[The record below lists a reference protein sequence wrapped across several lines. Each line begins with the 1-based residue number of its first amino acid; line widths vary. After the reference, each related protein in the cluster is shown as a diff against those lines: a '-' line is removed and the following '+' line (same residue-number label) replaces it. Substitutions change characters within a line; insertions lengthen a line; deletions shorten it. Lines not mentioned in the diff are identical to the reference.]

1 MDLVE
6 TSRREKSRAF
16 FGAIALALVV
26 AVIAPPVVQAAVTRV
41 RGTVTAKVKD
51 SRGGAVEA
59 NPIADQGITDV
70 PGSEGALDVANFAGG
85 AGVLGA
91 AFCHA
96 QGNVAT
102 VPGGDVITSILI
114 TGTDGQ
120 IKVASPALQGHPAYP
135 GALLTARVTD
145 TQSNVFVDMANGLG
159 TTAPVTFT
167 ASGTDCQL
175 IILGH
180 GAGQGG

>member
-1 MDLVE
+1 MDLME
-6 TSRREKSRAF
+6 TTRREKSRAF

-41 RGTVTAKVKD
+41 RGTVTAKIKD
-51 SRGGAVEA
+51 TRGGAIEA

-70 PGSEGALDVANFAGG
+70 PGSAGAVDVANFAGG

-96 QGNVAT
+96 AGNVAT
-102 VPGGDVITSILI
+102 VPGGDTVTTILI

-120 IKVASPALQGHPAYP
+120 VKVSTPALAGHPAYP

-159 TTAPVTFT
+159 ITAPLTFT
-167 ASGTDCQL
+167 ASGTDCQV

-180 GAGQGG
+180 GQGQGG